1 MSMEK
6 FNLTASVIEVFL
18 DLSTNRKLFIDI
30 GDVQD
35 KSTESTDLTQVRGFL
50 RGEADALLAKKTI
63 TYHFVF

>member
-18 DLSTNRKLFIDI
+18 DLSTNWKLFIDI

-35 KSTESTDLTQVRGFL
+35 KSTES
-50 RGEADALLAKKTI
+50 I
-63 TYHFVF
+63 S